1 MWYLFPVLLTGGVT
15 EPQAA
20 ERLLAEGKAD
30 LIGVGRA
37 ILNDS
42 QWAQRAIDCLR

>member
-1 MWYLFPVLLTGGVT
+1 MILTGGIIDAQV
-15 EPQAA
+15 A

-37 ILNDS
+37 VFKDS
-42 QWAQRAIDCLR
+42 KWAKKAVESLR

>member
-1 MWYLFPVLLTGGVT
+1 MPLTGGVI
-15 EPQAA
+15 ESQVA
-20 ERLLAEGKAD
+20 EQLLVEGKAD

-42 QWAQRAIDCLR
+42 KWAARAIESLKK